1 MSIRSAGS
9 RSSRLLGAAV
19 LAGCAALATQPG
31 LVLAA
36 GGRSEAVDARL
47 ERRRAD
53 EASTAAR
60 VHDAL
65 LDRLGPD
72 ARDIRVEVRG
82 TRAVLSGTVRR
93 YSTKELSEEVALSVP
108 GVRHT
113 DEEIRVLEP
122 GVHGM
127 ARAVWRAENHVKWAL
142 LESRVKSRLVAEIG
156 AEAFHVNVEAAEG
169 EVSLRGVVPTAAQ
182 RELAVRAAATTPGV
196 TRVIDLIRRS

>member
-1 MSIRSAGS
+1 MSTRTLSS
-9 RSSRLLGAAV
+9 RSSRLLGATV
-19 LAGCAALATQPG
+19 LAGCAALVAQPG
-31 LVLAA
+31 LVMAA
-36 GGRSEAVDARL
+36 GGRYEASNTIL
-47 ERRRAD
+47 EQRRAD

-72 ARDIRVEVRG
+72 ARDIRIDVHG
-82 TRAVLSGTVRR
+82 NRAVLSGTVRR

-113 DEEIRVLEP
+113 DEEIRVIEP

-127 ARAVWRAENHVKWAL
+127 ARAVWRTEKHVKWAL
-142 LESRVKSRLVAEIG
+142 LESRVKTRLVAEIG
-156 AEAFHVNVEAAEG
+156 TEAFHINVEASEG

-182 RELAVRAAATTPGV
+182 RELAVRAAASTPGV
-196 TRVIDLIRRS
+196 TRVIDLIRRG